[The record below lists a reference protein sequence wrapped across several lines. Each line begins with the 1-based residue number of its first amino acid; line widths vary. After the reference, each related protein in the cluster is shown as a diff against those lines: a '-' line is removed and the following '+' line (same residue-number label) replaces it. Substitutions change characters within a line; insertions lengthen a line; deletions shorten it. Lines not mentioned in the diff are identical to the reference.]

1 MESQIS
7 TVVDEHEP
15 RLAMGTSISQNILD
29 VKALRHGTDGKGAV
43 NEIRTSLEDLKYRV
57 ISSS

>member
-1 MESQIS
+1 
-7 TVVDEHEP
+7 
-15 RLAMGTSISQNILD
+15 MGTSISQNILD